1 MGQGPCRGCLQL
13 AGRPRGAL
21 SSPFCSPSSPASSR
35 TGKCTSTSKS
45 TAQGRR
51 TSMETASPC
60 GTPGTASCQVSPAG
74 PQAGGGH
81 GHGCWPPREVAWG
94 CLWLVGPSVS
104 PIRKVLLPWMKSCAS
119 GRSLALEGRLLR
131 GEEQLG
137 PAAQPYTLVGLGL
150 PFETVTV
157 VKKPN
162 MKTVWL

>member
-1 MGQGPCRGCLQL
+1 M
-13 AGRPRGAL
+13 
-21 SSPFCSPSSPASSR
+21 
-35 TGKCTSTSKS
+35 
-45 TAQGRR
+45 
-51 TSMETASPC
+51 
-60 GTPGTASCQVSPAG
+60 G

-104 PIRKVLLPWMKSCAS
+104 PVRKVLLPWIKSCAS

-157 VKKPN
+157 PN